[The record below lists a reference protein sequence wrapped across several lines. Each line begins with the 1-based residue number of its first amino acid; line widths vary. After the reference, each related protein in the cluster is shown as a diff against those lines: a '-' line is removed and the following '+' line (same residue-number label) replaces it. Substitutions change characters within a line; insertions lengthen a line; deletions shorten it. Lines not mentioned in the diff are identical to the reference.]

1 MQKQLSDLQHFQ
13 RIFNSTYN
21 SSPTLLSKEEYKL
34 RFDLL
39 KEENEE
45 YLEACENND
54 LVGILDAITDQLYI
68 VLGTAVSHGMQHIL
82 EKAFKEVHNSN
93 LSKLDEDGLPI
104 INGENGVWDS
114 SRPKGK
120 LLKSKLFKEPNLEQF
135 L

>member
-1 MQKQLSDLQHFQ
+1 MQKQLNDLQHFQ

-21 SSPTLLSKEEYKL
+21 SSPTLLSEDEYKL

-39 KEENEE
+39 KEESEE

-82 EKAFKEVHNSN
+82 EKAFSEVHSSN

-120 LLKSKLFKEPNLEQF
+120 LLKSKLFKEPNLKQF